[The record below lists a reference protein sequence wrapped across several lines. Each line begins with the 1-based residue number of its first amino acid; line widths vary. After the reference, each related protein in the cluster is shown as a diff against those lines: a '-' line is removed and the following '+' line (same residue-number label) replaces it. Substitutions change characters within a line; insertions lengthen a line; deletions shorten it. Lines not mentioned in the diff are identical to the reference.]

1 VRAALVWL
9 EQSALGELMRTSSLW
24 TYPFVN
30 LLHIFGIA
38 ALFGGATIIDL
49 RLLGVWRRI
58 PIAAISE
65 TAVPVSR
72 AGFFLAASTGVGLL
86 ATNSTEYVGNPFLL
100 VKFAAIAAGLINVG
114 LLNLSPAWKAH
125 RLRELQ
131 PGERRRLAI
140 FGGISLAT
148 WILAVAAGRLIAYW

>member
-1 VRAALVWL
+1 MREALIWL

-24 TYPFVN
+24 TYPIVN

-49 RLLGVWRRI
+49 RLLGVWRRV
-58 PIAAISE
+58 PLADVSD

-72 AGFFLAASTGVGLL
+72 AGFFLAAATGVGLL
-86 ATNSTEYVGNPFLL
+86 AANSTEYIGNPFLL
-100 VKFAAIAAGLINVG
+100 IKFGAIAAGLTNVG

-125 RLRELQ
+125 RQRELQ
-131 PGERRRLAI
+131 PSERRRLAI

-148 WILAVAAGRLIAYW
+148 WVTAVAAGRLIAYW

>member
-1 VRAALVWL
+1 MRAALVWL

-100 VKFAAIAAGLINVG
+100 VKFAAIAAGLINVA

-131 PGERRRLAI
+131 PGESRRLAI

-148 WILAVAAGRLIAYW
+148 WIVAVAAGRLIAYW